1 MKLNI
6 KFGDDL
12 FRGTMLR
19 LWEGKI
25 TLAQAREI
33 MEHVPPHEKGVM
45 AFLLSLAAAREG
57 NGIAKRVL
65 ERTSQKSLHLGIY
78 STLFQRYITP

>member
-1 MKLNI
+1 
-6 KFGDDL
+6 
-12 FRGTMLR
+12 
-19 LWEGKI
+19 
-25 TLAQAREI
+25 

>member
-1 MKLNI
+1 
-6 KFGDDL
+6 
-12 FRGTMLR
+12 
-19 LWEGKI
+19 
-25 TLAQAREI
+25 
-33 MEHVPPHEKGVM
+33 M

>member
-1 MKLNI
+1 
-6 KFGDDL
+6 
-12 FRGTMLR
+12 MLR

-25 TLAQAREI
+25 TLAQAREL

-45 AFLLSLAAAREG
+45 AFLLSLAAARED

-65 ERTSQKSLHLGIY
+65 ERTSQKSLHRGIY